1 MGHVPGCVLVGDAIL
16 KQTVDPEPGYAVKE
30 VFFTK
35 KGKNVYAILPA
46 YPKNTIKLKDI
57 RSTGKTKISLL
68 GSEKKVNW
76 KQKGDDIVVE
86 MPALYMDDMPCDYAW
101 TLKLE
106 NVAD

>member
-1 MGHVPGCVLVGDAIL
+1 MEIEGKHYVSGDAIL

>member
-1 MGHVPGCVLVGDAIL
+1 M
-16 KQTVDPEPGYAVKE
+16 DPEPGYAVKE

-35 KGKNVYAILPA
+35 KGKNVYAILPV

>member
-1 MGHVPGCVLVGDAIL
+1 MLDYKFKRFI
-16 KQTVDPEPGYAVKE
+16 
-30 VFFTK
+30 F
-35 KGKNVYAILPA
+35 NI
-46 YPKNTIKLKDI
+46 
-57 RSTGKTKISLL
+57 
-68 GSEKKVNW
+68 